1 MSLDVGPKQTPFN
14 HTDPAVGVVAIT
26 GADQTFPNQ
35 SPRAVYVATAGN
47 LECTMFDGSTATF
60 VGLLAGV
67 VYPFAITAIRDAATT
82 ITGHVLL

>member
-1 MSLDVGPKQTPFN
+1 MSLDVSPAPP
-14 HTDPAVGVVAIT
+14 TDHSAPAVGAVAIT
-26 GADQTFPNQ
+26 GADQTFPNKQ
-35 SPRAVYVATAGN
+35 VRGVYVATAGN

-67 VYPFAITAIRDAATT
+67 VYPFAILAIRDAATT